1 LKNGFMRRK
10 WILYTAFFLFLAI
23 GFYVVMTKVIPG
35 YGDVKLPVLSY
46 VQPFSFTNQDGKKV
60 TEKDL
65 DGKVYVAE
73 YFFTTCVGICPKLNT
88 NMRKVYEQYKETDGF
103 LIVSHTCNP
112 ETDSATRLWYYAD
125 SMKVDTK
132 RWWFLTGTKD
142 SLYTSARVSYLL
154 DDPKNNLQKIEDQF
168 MHTQFFALVD
178 KAGQVRKIY
187 DGLKEKE
194 ITELRKDIAV
204 LLKEPVSRKRFSNN
218 LFGN

>member
-1 LKNGFMRRK
+1 MRKK

-46 VQPFSFTNQDGKKV
+46 VQPFRFTNQDGKQV
-60 TEKDL
+60 TEKDME
-65 DGKVYVAE
+65 GKVYVAE

-88 NMRKVYEQYKETDGF
+88 NMKKVYEQYKDSEGF
-103 LIVSHTCNP
+103 LVVSHTCNP
-112 ETDSATRLWYYAD
+112 ETDSAARLRYYAD

-154 DDPKNNLQKIEDQF
+154 DDPKNNLEKIEDQF

-178 KAGQVRKIY
+178 KSGQVRKIY

-194 ITELRKDIAV
+194 IAELGKDIGV

>member
-1 LKNGFMRRK
+1 MRTK

-23 GFYVVMTKVIPG
+23 GFYVVMTKIIPG

-46 VQPFSFTNQDGKKV
+46 VQPFSFTNQDGQKV
-60 TEKDL
+60 TDKDL

-112 ETDSATRLWYYAD
+112 ETDSAARLRYYAD
-125 SMKVDTK
+125 SMKVDTN

>member
-1 LKNGFMRRK
+1 MRRK
-10 WILYTAFFLFLAI
+10 WIFYTAFFLLLAI

-46 VQPFSFTNQDGKKV
+46 VQPFSFTNQDGKQV
-60 TEKDL
+60 TEKDM

-73 YFFTTCVGICPKLNT
+73 YFFTTCSGICPKLNT
-88 NMRKVYEQYKETDGF
+88 NLKKVYEQYKDTEGF
-103 LIVSHTCNP
+103 VLVSHTCNP
-112 ETDSATRLWYYAD
+112 ETDSAARLRYYAD

-154 DDPKNNLQKIEDQF
+154 DDPKNNLQKIDDQF

-194 ITELRKDIAV
+194 IDELGKDIAV

>member
-1 LKNGFMRRK
+1 MRRK

>member
-1 LKNGFMRRK
+1 MRRK

-46 VQPFSFTNQDGKKV
+46 VQPFSFTNQDGKRV
-60 TEKDL
+60 TEKDM

-88 NMRKVYEQYKETDGF
+88 NLKKVYEQYKDKEGF
-103 LIVSHTCNP
+103 LLVSHTCNP
-112 ETDSATRLWYYAD
+112 ETDSAARLRYYAD

-194 ITELRKDIAV
+194 VDELGKDIAV

>member
-1 LKNGFMRRK
+1 MK
-10 WILYTAFFLFLAI
+10 
-23 GFYVVMTKVIPG
+23 
-35 YGDVKLPVLSY
+35 
-46 VQPFSFTNQDGKKV
+46 
-60 TEKDL
+60 
-65 DGKVYVAE
+65 
-73 YFFTTCVGICPKLNT
+73 
-88 NMRKVYEQYKETDGF
+88 KVYEQYKDTEGF
-103 LIVSHTCNP
+103 VLVSHTCNP
-112 ETDSATRLWYYAD
+112 ETDSASRLRFYAD
-125 SMKVDTK
+125 SMKVDTN
-132 RWWFLTGTKD
+132 RWWFLTGRKD

-154 DDPKNNLQKIEDQF
+154 DDPKNNMQKIEDQF

>member
-1 LKNGFMRRK
+1 MRRK
-10 WILYTAFFLFLAI
+10 WIFYTAFFLLLAI

-46 VQPFSFTNQDGKKV
+46 VQPFSFTNQDGKQV
-60 TEKDL
+60 TEKDME
-65 DGKVYVAE
+65 GKVYVAE

-88 NMRKVYEQYKETDGF
+88 NMKKVYEQYKDSEGF
-103 LIVSHTCNP
+103 LVVSHTCNP
-112 ETDSATRLWYYAD
+112 ETDSAARLRYYAD

-154 DDPKNNLQKIEDQF
+154 DDPKNNIEKIEDQF

-194 ITELRKDIAV
+194 IAELGKDIGV

>member
-1 LKNGFMRRK
+1 
-10 WILYTAFFLFLAI
+10 
-23 GFYVVMTKVIPG
+23 MTKVIPG

-46 VQPFSFTNQDGKKV
+46 VQPFRFTNQDGKQV
-60 TEKDL
+60 TEKDME
-65 DGKVYVAE
+65 GKVYVAE

-88 NMRKVYEQYKETDGF
+88 NMKKVYEQYKDSEGF
-103 LIVSHTCNP
+103 LVVSHTCNP
-112 ETDSATRLWYYAD
+112 ETDSAARLRYYAD

-154 DDPKNNLQKIEDQF
+154 DDPKNNLEKIEDQF

-178 KAGQVRKIY
+178 KSGQVRKIY

-194 ITELRKDIAV
+194 IAELGKDIGV

>member
-1 LKNGFMRRK
+1 MRRK
-10 WILYTAFFLFLAI
+10 WIFYTAFFLLLAI
-23 GFYVVMTKVIPG
+23 GFYLVMTKVIPG

-46 VQPFSFTNQDGKKV
+46 VQPFSFTNQDGKQV
-60 TEKDL
+60 TEKDME
-65 DGKVYVAE
+65 GKVYVAE

-88 NMRKVYEQYKETDGF
+88 NMKKVYEQYKDSEGF
-103 LIVSHTCNP
+103 LVVSHTCNP
-112 ETDSATRLWYYAD
+112 ETDSAARLRYYAD

-154 DDPKNNLQKIEDQF
+154 DDPKNNIEKIEDQF

-194 ITELRKDIAV
+194 IAELGKDIGV

>member
-1 LKNGFMRRK
+1 MRRK

-35 YGDVKLPVLSY
+35 YGDVKLPILSY
-46 VQPFSFTNQDGKKV
+46 VQPFSFTNQDGHKV
-60 TEKDL
+60 TEKDME
-65 DGKVYVAE
+65 GKVYVAE

-88 NMRKVYEQYKETDGF
+88 NMKKVYEQYKDTEGF
-103 LIVSHTCNP
+103 LVVSHTCNP
-112 ETDSATRLWYYAD
+112 ETDSAARLRYYAD

-194 ITELRKDIAV
+194 ITELGKDIAV
-204 LLKEPVSRKRFSNN
+204 LLKEPISRKRFSNN